1 MRKATSKIEKI
12 TQKSY
17 MDIWLRSSPR
27 LRMLLDIL
35 EMATLIGVGLLFP
48 SPRISSWWIKI
59 IGIILTS
66 TGIWLHKLSHSIH
79 KQAHLPK
86 EEIKALEET
95 DVESSIKNVPCKI
108 AVITLGKKGCL
119 VKDKDEIYKLDGFE
133 AKAID
138 TTGAGDLFAAGL
150 LYGLS
155 KEISLRDSSQ
165 LGNFYGSWIV
175 TKSGVKIN

>member
-86 EEIKALEET
+86 EEIKALVTNGIYSKIRHPCYLEIILYYFGLFLLIGSLGMLILISVFMYILYDSIIKEEKYLKKRFGKEYEGY
-95 DVESSIKNVPCKI
+95 VKRVPWRFI
-108 AVITLGKKGCL
+108 P
-119 VKDKDEIYKLDGFE
+119 KLF
-133 AKAID
+133 
-138 TTGAGDLFAAGL
+138 
-150 LYGLS
+150 
-155 KEISLRDSSQ
+155 
-165 LGNFYGSWIV
+165 
-175 TKSGVKIN
+175 